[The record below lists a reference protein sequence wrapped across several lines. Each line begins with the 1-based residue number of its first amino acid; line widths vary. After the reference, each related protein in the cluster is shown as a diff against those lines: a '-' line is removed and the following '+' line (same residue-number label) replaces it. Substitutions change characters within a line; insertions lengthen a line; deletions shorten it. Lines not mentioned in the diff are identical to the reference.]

1 MSRPMRLSFVTSW
14 GQRTHGASEMTVL
27 DSSVLVLNRVY
38 QPVNITTVR
47 RAFTLLYQGTAK
59 AIDREFQTF
68 DFESWSALSAEVH
81 DRDVIHTVAQSIRVP
96 RVIILQM
103 YDRFPRLHVRFSRQN
118 IYLRDKLTCQYCGK
132 RFVRSDLSLDH
143 VVPRSRGGRTTWENV
158 VCSCISCNLKKGN
171 RLPHEA
177 NMKLL
182 KQPNRPRWSPFEKGH
197 EDTRA
202 YDDWRPFLNLTD
214 ASYWNTELEQ
224 E

>member
-1 MSRPMRLSFVTSW
+1 MGESS
-14 GQRTHGASEMTVL
+14 MTVL
-27 DSSVLVLNRVY
+27 DSSVLVLNRLY

-81 DRDVIHTVAQSIRVP
+81 DRDVIHTVARSIRVP
-96 RVIILQM
+96 RVIILQI

-118 IYLRDKLTCQYCGK
+118 IYLRDKLTCQYCGR
-132 RFVRSDLSLDH
+132 RFPRNELNLDH

-158 VCSCISCNLKKGN
+158 VCSCITCNLKKGN

-177 NMKLL
+177 HMKLL
-182 KQPNRPRWSPFEKGH
+182 RSPSRPRWSPFEKGH
-197 EDTRA
+197 EGHTT
-202 YDDWRPFLNLTD
+202 YDDWRPFLSLTD
-214 ASYWNTELEQ
+214 ASYWNTELE
-224 E
+224 EG